1 MVQTPD
7 GDPGLP
13 TPANHGEVSRPPDS
27 DTVWLAIAPKVL
39 DVVTRT
45 VCLLAGFA
53 LLVSGVVGLFT
64 ETDTGALI
72 AVLVAGALL
81 LLLPSIVDR
90 LSSGAVGAG
99 GVTIDLLEQ
108 VVAAGARQSAQTL
121 QKLGLDRQTDT
132 YARLYTELS
141 GDTYQDIRAQLL
153 DRIVAQ
159 VATASAVEKFDKA
172 EVRSMFFKGTPVM
185 RVMALGLMKGDL
197 SLVDA
202 DVLLESVS
210 RSLTG
215 NEQYHAL
222 DLTLRAWDRLAS
234 SERQVL
240 KAAAAR
246 SVHLQQGSARRTLAD
261 TLQVLPE
268 AGSTAQPPTRY
279 SQ

>member
-1 MVQTPD
+1 MPD
-7 GDPGLP
+7 GDPGS
-13 TPANHGEVSRPPDS
+13 PAPAKTGQVPRPRPD
-27 DTVWLAIAPKVL
+27 DDRVWLAIAPKVL
-39 DVVTRT
+39 DVVYRT
-45 VCLLAGFA
+45 ICLLAGFA
-53 LLVSGVVGLFT
+53 LIVSGVVGLFT
-64 ETDTGALI
+64 GADTGALI
-72 AVLVAGALL
+72 AVLVAGAVL

-90 LSSGAVGAG
+90 LSSVAVGS
-99 GVTIDLLEQ
+99 VTIDLVEQ
-108 VVAAGARQSAQTL
+108 VVDAGARQSAQAL
-121 QKLGLDRQTDT
+121 QKLGLDRQIDT
-132 YARLYTELS
+132 HARIYTELS
-141 GDTYQDIRAQLL
+141 GDSYQDIRAQLL

-159 VATASAVEKFDKA
+159 VAAASAVEKFDKA
-172 EVRSMFFKGTPVM
+172 EVRSIFFKGTPVM

-202 DVLLESVS
+202 DVLFESVS

-222 DLTLRAWDRLAS
+222 DLTLRAWDRLS
-234 SERQVL
+234 SPERQAL

-261 TLQVLPE
+261 TLQVLPD